1 MADKVTDV
9 YGLIADKGYF
19 ADEKEFRSYVSDPN
33 KIKEV
38 YSLIKDDGFFTD
50 EKEFNSYFQES
61 QKKSPSETTNGA
73 NVVTSKGGEPQLE
86 PSTVSGTRDKFI
98 IEPTEKN
105 IQELAEK
112 RISDLQG
119 QSSMAD
125 ARKYAIDEINKTNS
139 RITGKLT
146 LGDESR
152 QMGIAKSDMGMP
164 SREEQLVKADV
175 VTSKGGEPQSVPST
189 VSGTRDKVPTT
200 YQWSGGDVGMQQKVI
215 TPTNA
220 DSKSAVNVVTKEMT
234 AGGRL
239 AEEKEGYE
247 LSNKKSLAEQEASK
261 SFSIATENYTY
272 DQVKNLVQLQSL
284 LNKTIE
290 DNKDP
295 KLAKQT
301 QDVEVIKK
309 QIENLRNQQVT
320 PKYTLNAEGQTVSYI
335 KPKYKNVGEMYDET
349 IMFQNKHQ
357 KLIGEIE
364 NYETKLNPIIEKAR
378 KNAQYTPNKKDEYG
392 NTYYDLNP
400 MEAFLNGADNSL
412 ETTAIGLAN
421 MFGFDDEAK
430 SAAQMKWYKDNVISP
445 KKADGLVSQGFEMLG
460 AVAPLVAGG
469 AVASGSVLGSV
480 VMNSLLFG
488 ALDYGGTWYN
498 SYASKK
504 AEGMSDEE
512 ASKEAN
518 SNARFAGVKGM
529 ILGGTMP
536 LQSMAGNKVGVS
548 LFVTKAEQNSFRQF
562 MYGQIGMLPAFGTST
577 ALQNWYEGKP
587 VTDNVGRAMIDAFI
601 IGGMTHAIA
610 SLPKLPA
617 ETARLFEHT
626 IAKNYNKVS
635 TVIDAA
641 VQDGTINPTV
651 GENIVAKAKAYDK
664 IKGAGLNEDVE
675 VQVTELQVQID
686 KLEASKEGASPAV
699 IAEIDRQI
707 NELSTKLKV
716 EAGFPLT
723 FDERKELNLL
733 QTARDSNKEYDK
745 AKLAELEQ
753 RQKNNQDGKTKIVT
767 DQPIRVKYKDGR
779 TGLVFVNAEGDVEFV
794 PDGNSAGLVIDKQAG
809 ASFRSLA
816 NLGFEQVVGETIAEP
831 NSQLLSGDISLGTSV
846 LYKGGKYQIA
856 SSKNAPDGVKLDTD
870 GKVRV
875 VYLKGE
881 DGKVIAVGA
890 DSVDGKRIIDDA
902 NRVIGKGEATPTE
915 TAPIVEAGNVVVE
928 TKPVTKIEDTK
939 VGEDTD
945 AIKRQKRIEEIEGIL
960 SSDASSKQETGSG
973 NLIKEARE
981 ELETELAELKKEQTP
996 IASETDW
1003 SKDIEN
1009 VDLSKVDW
1017 KNPTVEESIAGHE
1030 NNIQNDKKNGQQSL
1044 LPSIRELAKKYNLT
1058 KEQYLNALP
1067 SIRQV
1072 LSNKEP
1078 SINSIENIIS
1088 REGKNNAKAEPTQEV
1103 VKQTTSVEPSAE
1115 VEKTNFKPNK
1125 VLTGANKLISKVA
1138 EGYKKATKLFSK
1150 TPRLVTKVSD
1160 ADGKRI
1166 ADAFN
1171 QMKHEPNNPE
1181 VKKGFE
1187 QLITEIKKQADAL
1200 IKEGFKFELVT
1211 EGKAY
1216 NSDSKKMLDDVKNNK
1231 RILIEASEGAF
1242 GTKRTFDQDNIG
1254 LQDSGYTDVNG
1265 RKLTN
1270 VELIRAVH
1278 DLFGHSE
1285 YGNGFGAIGEENA
1298 WRVHMSMFTPLA
1310 QKALTATTR
1319 GQNSWVNFGNHM
1331 RNADGS
1337 IKKKGDAGYL
1347 EPNKR
1352 PFAEQKIGFL
1362 PDWAMENAYG
1372 DRVKING
1379 KEIKPT
1385 NKYVVDG
1392 KEVYEIDDA
1401 QAFFDAISSAKES
1414 RGDDGIQVALKTK
1427 EEYQKVLDEGGVLLV
1442 SKDGNVGVMLEANG
1456 NVGSGFSHS
1465 DVPKG
1470 ENSLKPLLITA
1481 IKLGGR
1487 FTDAYEGYLP
1497 KYYAKFG
1504 FKPLYR
1510 MKFNPEFADK
1520 GWDKTILKSEPDVVF
1535 MYFDGNRETLEA
1547 NYDKFPAYDK
1557 TQGEYVTDYDK
1568 ATEGARAKS
1577 IEIEE
1582 QASLTPPPDAKAGAT
1597 KKEATPQAGS
1607 VGVVD
1612 VLNPDNYGSRFNY
1625 AEKIDPNKIDA
1636 DNLMSFVEKVNPT
1649 KETDFDK
1656 TDPEYRQVSDEAINR
1671 NVKEISKV
1679 LTKAK
1684 NDGYIIVKRVINGDV
1699 DYENLGHSYT
1709 FDDTNL
1715 PTFGN
1720 KKGDAI
1726 KLTVKIPFNDINLEA
1741 TVDRY
1746 SYYGRD
1752 EAEIVGKENKEVQIL
1767 KHEKASGEFEG
1778 ERKYIEYNGG
1788 ANKAFTG
1795 KIKAVEQ
1802 SLKEAPQTE
1811 NKVQQASEQVQ
1822 KFKDVLDQR
1831 TDKKTDKA
1839 LKAFGEQAEKAKEL
1853 IDNYDTNLKKLEEKG
1868 VEVKGTKEEI
1878 LADML
1883 DGKYDEALKSDTSI
1897 PSSKTEIERRPIQML
1912 DGEDGIELIVKN
1924 EDGTETSMGKFYAN
1938 DTKEMDKI
1946 ERGLKLADQQKSKA
1960 NENKTEIQKANEE
1973 VWKAIQDL
1981 LDAGDITNLGF
1992 AAKNVGEKS
2001 SEALDRLHKA
2011 LVNSAKT
2018 YLKAGGTSL
2027 KQFAKNIGL
2036 SAKNAKQAWDE
2047 AMGLTT
2053 FNKDNLDYDLADIAK
2068 VAIRRGIKVREK
2080 LLEVIDEQKT
2090 KTKNVTKSLQAIRD
2104 FVKEY
2109 SDRGNL
2115 TRDDYQ
2121 KILDILPSIKNQKTL
2136 DKAADKILDIINNAK
2151 SDKIEVSERTLLK
2164 DRIKA
2169 EVKAAN
2175 EGYRQARLEQK
2186 DIAQA
2191 IKAFMDDTEIKGAL
2205 TPSQV
2210 KALVKRAASITT
2222 DAQFDKFIDYADKII
2237 KDANLAQD
2245 LEDLRSNQK
2254 GAGKRRHNEKTADV
2268 RKFLDAE
2275 IFDEDG
2281 NLLLDEATFSEYSD
2295 AVAALN
2301 QKIPDHSLM
2310 EATDASGKTLSERV
2324 ADQSQSASNPYMNI
2338 NTVKDLMKA
2347 WTAIDNNIVDV
2358 DSYKSFTRNISKIK
2372 ARLKDLVQAGTI
2384 KQDDYDTAISQI
2396 YKHENGKRVY
2406 EAKYGD
2412 QIGQLKS
2419 AQIADAQAKARLVDD
2434 SGFNKMQKE
2443 LWQEFKHNM
2452 SVNFEKFKKLEVSD
2466 LDKLNT
2472 VLDRMGNGFMPEYE
2486 FRQVMNKIE
2495 TQGQGV
2501 KIAKQVAKIS
2511 DKFKNNLDKLRDLF
2525 ETNDPARYEGELGIA
2540 GDKSLWN
2547 GVLSRTQRA
2556 LKKYTETTHD
2566 MYEKWYDSLP
2576 SFYKITGK
2584 KPVLIDKIDA
2594 KDGKVGKTVVS
2605 QREYDMVK
2613 VGAVRHMINHAA
2625 EMMAKGKDPIDV
2637 FGEQLADIKE
2647 RQNYATEGELSILT
2661 DVYNKLKS
2669 NPDLLDINGE
2679 LDYNKIWKSVEANDG
2694 KVLDVNQAKIES
2706 SFDGL
2711 DLETGDMITSSNA
2724 IQGVNATKNPKH
2736 IRRYYV
2742 GTRVGEGE
2750 INESGQIGIRAG
2762 SSYARADKD
2771 MPSGAMLLNA
2781 EKIIQRQIKE
2791 AAKDYHLNQE
2801 LDKLDYVFEEAK
2813 LAANREDINVLN
2825 EFQQDQRRIMQYHLS
2840 SGDIPPIFN
2849 KIQGGLYVKMLTT
2862 PVRLSAE
2869 AVSNTTQ
2876 MLLRGKSLKGILT
2889 SVPSQTINPFFKEM
2903 TDIMKATESTSLD
2916 HAEFRSMKNI
2926 ETKDGQI
2933 QREGLLK
2940 RGVDV
2945 INGVTNA
2952 MAVGGIWMPNFNRKF
2967 AELTG
2972 ENYNNSMLK
2981 NPKYVDAMREASSY
2995 ADRET
3000 ETVIGSTLKGGSR
3013 RVIVLTPFGGK
3024 LKADSTL
3031 GSLAKFLSN
3040 YPYRD
3045 TKELVRGIN
3054 QMVTGVNEGRIDG
3067 AARSMGVVTNM
3078 MLYTGIYAI
3087 SKAVWEQTF
3096 GDDDEKKEAK
3106 ETIDRLSTK
3115 EGFLDF
3121 TKQEALSNA
3130 VNLAGTKYSQAG
3142 KMMTR
3147 LSVIALYNSNLL
3159 DETQKKDLANF
3170 AEAQLYMYFNKKSFR
3185 KSDVKSEFYNVI
3197 PHLKE
3202 ASDIFYREVE
3212 GEEGVTALLK
3222 EAREK
3227 GVEGL
3232 TKDKQAKLSLL
3243 KNFIHTTN
3251 ILLYSQGTQLPF
3263 SKDFVKSLDAQIK
3276 ELNK

>member
-1 MADKVTDV
+1 MDINFDIKGARQAGASDKDISDYFKSKYSVDFDV
-9 YGLIADKGYF
+9 EGARKAGASDDDILGYINTT
-19 ADEKEFRSYVSDPN
+19 Y
-33 KIKEV
+33 
-38 YSLIKDDGFFTD
+38 
-50 EKEFNSYFQES
+50 S
-61 QKKSPSETTNGA
+61 QKKSQNVTTNGA
-73 NVVTSKGGEPQLE
+73 NVVTSKGGEPQSV

-175 VTSKGGEPQSVPST
+175 VTSKGGKPQLEPST

-890 DSVDGKRIIDDA
+890 DSADGKRIIDDA
-902 NRVIGKGEATPTE
+902 NRVIGKGDVKPTE
-915 TAPIVEAGNVVVE
+915 TAP
-928 TKPVTKIEDTK
+928 VTKT
-939 VGEDTD
+939 
-945 AIKRQKRIEEIEGIL
+945 EEV
-960 SSDASSKQETGSG
+960 K
-973 NLIKEARE
+973 
-981 ELETELAELKKEQTP
+981 
-996 IASETDW
+996 
-1003 SKDIEN
+1003 
-1009 VDLSKVDW
+1009 
-1017 KNPTVEESIAGHE
+1017 VEEDEYKAK
-1030 NNIQNDKKNGQQSL
+1030 Q
-1044 LPSIRELAKKYNLT
+1044 ELAKKAEEAKKVAET
-1058 KEQYLNALP
+1058 KQEGETAPEIKTEKEITLFKGQMGKLNADGTKRTAHPNAEGFFASESEDTAKRYSGEDAPQKITLP
-1067 SIRQV
+1067 KGVTIEEVQVADRNKPMSEIRREEENLINKSKAQV
-1072 LSNKEP
+1072 VVLKTIDAKGEEVQY
-1078 SINSIENIIS
+1078 IVKDKTLL
-1088 REGKNNAKAEPTQEV
+1088 EGKATPSDIKSTTEPTQEV
-1103 VKQTTSVEPSAE
+1103 KAGSVVGGE
-1115 VEKTNFKPNK
+1115 VDNVTVSTKDKNFNKEEFVRDIDKLEKEKKN
-1125 VLTGANKLISKVA
+1125 GSK
-1138 EGYKKATKLFSK
+1138 
-1150 TPRLVTKVSD
+1150 
-1160 ADGKRI
+1160 
-1166 ADAFN
+1166 
-1171 QMKHEPNNPE
+1171 
-1181 VKKGFE
+1181 
-1187 QLITEIKKQADAL
+1187 
-1200 IKEGFKFELVT
+1200 
-1211 EGKAY
+1211 
-1216 NSDSKKMLDDVKNNK
+1216 
-1231 RILIEASEGAF
+1231 
-1242 GTKRTFDQDNIG
+1242 NIG
-1254 LQDSGYTDVNG
+1254 LYSFKDKFVKVVKSK
-1265 RKLTN
+1265 RKLSKEDLNRLRDRVSDIDN
-1270 VELIRAVH
+1270 VYPALEII
-1278 DLFGHSE
+1278 DLP
-1285 YGNGFGAIGEENA
+1285 NGSQAI
-1298 WRVHMSMFTPLA
+1298 VMD
-1310 QKALTATTR
+1310 KAS
-1319 GQNSWVNFGNHM
+1319 G
-1331 RNADGS
+1331 
-1337 IKKKGDAGYL
+1337 
-1347 EPNKR
+1347 
-1352 PFAEQKIGFL
+1352 KIGNEL
-1362 PDWAMENAYG
+1362 TQ
-1372 DRVKING
+1372 
-1379 KEIKPT
+1379 KEIDNIPQEHWDKFEQTIRELSKRGVQTDLTKRSNVLYDKDKGFQFIDLEGASIEGDST
-1385 NKYVVDG
+1385 NKFFKKDG
-1392 KEVYEIDDA
+1392 KEYYYNFEKYT
-1401 QAFFDAISSAKES
+1401 FFPKEYKSAKE
-1414 RGDDGIQVALKTK
+1414 I
-1427 EEYQKVLDEGGVLLV
+1427 
-1442 SKDGNVGVMLEANG
+1442 
-1456 NVGSGFSHS
+1456 
-1465 DVPKG
+1465 
-1470 ENSLKPLLITA
+1470 
-1481 IKLGGR
+1481 
-1487 FTDAYEGYLP
+1487 FTD
-1497 KYYAKFG
+1497 
-1504 FKPLYR
+1504 
-1510 MKFNPEFADK
+1510 
-1520 GWDKTILKSEPDVVF
+1520 
-1535 MYFDGNRETLEA
+1535 
-1547 NYDKFPAYDK
+1547 
-1557 TQGEYVTDYDK
+1557 
-1568 ATEGARAKS
+1568 
-1577 IEIEE
+1577 
-1582 QASLTPPPDAKAGAT
+1582 
-1597 KKEATPQAGS
+1597 
-1607 VGVVD
+1607 
-1612 VLNPDNYGSRFNY
+1612 
-1625 AEKIDPNKIDA
+1625 
-1636 DNLMSFVEKVNPT
+1636 
-1649 KETDFDK
+1649 
-1656 TDPEYRQVSDEAINR
+1656 
-1671 NVKEISKV
+1671 
-1679 LTKAK
+1679 
-1684 NDGYIIVKRVINGDV
+1684 
-1699 DYENLGHSYT
+1699 
-1709 FDDTNL
+1709 
-1715 PTFGN
+1715 
-1720 KKGDAI
+1720 I
-1726 KLTVKIPFNDINLEA
+1726 KQE
-1741 TVDRY
+1741 
-1746 SYYGRD
+1746 
-1752 EAEIVGKENKEVQIL
+1752 
-1767 KHEKASGEFEG
+1767 
-1778 ERKYIEYNGG
+1778 
-1788 ANKAFTG
+1788 
-1795 KIKAVEQ
+1795 AVEQ
-1802 SLKEAPQTE
+1802 SLKETPKTE
-1811 NKVQQASEQVQ
+1811 PKVEQASEQVQ

-1897 PSSKTEIERRPIQML
+1897 PSSKTEIERRPIKML

-1924 EDGTETSMGKFYAN
+1924 EDGTETSMGKFYAD

-2011 LVNSAKT
+2011 LVNSAKA

-2080 LLEVIDEQKT
+2080 LQ
-2090 KTKNVTKSLQAIRD
+2090 
-2104 FVKEY
+2104 EY
-2109 SDRGNL
+2109 
-2115 TRDDYQ
+2115 
-2121 KILDILPSIKNQKTL
+2121 
-2136 DKAADKILDIINNAK
+2136 KAK
-2151 SDKIEVSERTLLK
+2151 
-2164 DRIKA
+2164 
-2169 EVKAAN
+2169 
-2175 EGYRQARLEQK
+2175 QK

-2254 GAGKRRHNEKTADV
+2254 GAGKKRHNEKTADV

-3263 SKDFVKSLDAQIK
+3263 SKDFVKSLDVQIK

>member
-1 MADKVTDV
+1 MEEKLLPPPPKKV
-9 YGLIADKGYF
+9 
-19 ADEKEFRSYVSDPN
+19 VSQNGESDLLPPPPKKKLN
-33 KIKEV
+33 EPTSGSVEV
-38 YSLIKDDGFFTD
+38 
-50 EKEFNSYFQES
+50 
-61 QKKSPSETTNGA
+61 
-73 NVVTSKGGEPQLE
+73 SK
-86 PSTVSGTRDKFI
+86 TVST
-98 IEPTEKN
+98 
-105 IQELAEK
+105 
-112 RISDLQG
+112 
-119 QSSMAD
+119 
-125 ARKYAIDEINKTNS
+125 
-139 RITGKLT
+139 
-146 LGDESR
+146 
-152 QMGIAKSDMGMP
+152 
-164 SREEQLVKADV
+164 
-175 VTSKGGEPQSVPST
+175 PQSGLSQG
-189 VSGTRDKVPTT
+189 SGTKDSAPTT
-200 YQWSGGDVGMQQKVI
+200 YQWSGGDVKMQQKVV
-215 TPTNA
+215 TPSA
-220 DSKSAVNVVTKEMT
+220 SDSQSAVNVVTKEMT
-234 AGGRL
+234 AEGRL

-400 MEAFLNGADNSL
+400 MEAFLNGAENSL

-460 AVAPLVAGG
+460 GVAPLVAGG
-469 AVASGSVLGSV
+469 SLAQGSVLGSV
-480 VMNSLLFG
+480 IINSLLFG
-488 ALDYGGTWYN
+488 AQDYGGTWYN

-610 SLPKLPA
+610 NLPKLPA
-617 ETARLFEHT
+617 ATARLFEHT

-723 FDERKELNLL
+723 PDERKELNLL
-733 QTARDSNKEYDK
+733 QAARDSNKEYDK
-745 AKLAELEQ
+745 EKLAELEQ
-753 RQKNNQDGKTKIVT
+753 RQKNNQDGKTKLVT

-816 NLGFEQVVGETIAEP
+816 NLGFEQVVGETVAEP
-831 NSQLLSGDISLGTSV
+831 NSQLLSGDIAVGTNV

-856 SSKNAPDGVKLDTD
+856 SSKNAPDGVKLDAD

-890 DSVDGKRIIDDA
+890 DSADGKRIIDDA

-915 TAPIVEAGNVVVE
+915 TAPVQKETKVVEAQKKTDETVE
-928 TKPVTKIEDTK
+928 V
-939 VGEDTD
+939 
-945 AIKRQKRIEEIEGIL
+945 
-960 SSDASSKQETGSG
+960 
-973 NLIKEARE
+973 
-981 ELETELAELKKEQTP
+981 ELEPTVTEEKVEAVQTPTETVTEAEVVTP
-996 IASETDW
+996 IAPDGEVAVETAPEFIESTEKVIQEAPKVEQVAEVKPIKILEASRKYVPLDTFDAVMKYFAVGGRINTEDLKSETGFGSQKGGGRIT
-1003 SKDIEN
+1003 SKGNVISETRGKEDFKKRSWVHSSKAPKMDDLVMNIAEEMTAMNPDMEYDQQQIRSEIIEVLSRYDSKLDIQ
-1009 VDLSKVDW
+1009 
-1017 KNPTVEESIAGHE
+1017 A
-1030 NNIQNDKKNGQQSL
+1030 
-1044 LPSIRELAKKYNLT
+1044 ELAKKYDDASFIENYGMTRSQYEAYVEEGKYKAEQEKKWYEENGLNWEEQSEMDEYAT
-1058 KEQYLNALP
+1058 ELEESGITEEDIIREAKEYDEYLNT
-1067 SIRQV
+1067 
-1072 LSNKEP
+1072 LSNEEKQKELDYA
-1078 SINSIENIIS
+1078 
-1088 REGKNNAKAEPTQEV
+1088 NAKN
-1103 VKQTTSVEPSAE
+1103 TT
-1115 VEKTNFKPNK
+1115 
-1125 VLTGANKLISKVA
+1125 
-1138 EGYKKATKLFSK
+1138 
-1150 TPRLVTKVSD
+1150 
-1160 ADGKRI
+1160 
-1166 ADAFN
+1166 N
-1171 QMKHEPNNPE
+1171 QRGE
-1181 VKKGFE
+1181 
-1187 QLITEIKKQADAL
+1187 
-1200 IKEGFKFELVT
+1200 
-1211 EGKAY
+1211 
-1216 NSDSKKMLDDVKNNK
+1216 
-1231 RILIEASEGAF
+1231 SE
-1242 GTKRTFDQDNIG
+1242 
-1254 LQDSGYTDVNG
+1254 
-1265 RKLTN
+1265 TN
-1270 VELIRAVH
+1270 VENQEDARGKNEERLAEAKRNFLDAE
-1278 DLFGHSE
+1278 SE
-1285 YGNGFGAIGEENA
+1285 YNKVTKALETDLANKQG
-1298 WRVHMSMFTPLA
+1298 SMF
-1310 QKALTATTR
+1310 
-1319 GQNSWVNFGNHM
+1319 
-1331 RNADGS
+1331 
-1337 IKKKGDAGYL
+1337 
-1347 EPNKR
+1347 
-1352 PFAEQKIGFL
+1352 
-1362 PDWAMENAYG
+1362 
-1372 DRVKING
+1372 
-1379 KEIKPT
+1379 
-1385 NKYVVDG
+1385 DG
-1392 KEVYEIDDA
+1392 KEQKLFDNSADLAKKAKDA
-1401 QAFFDAISSAKES
+1401 KRKLDEAKE
-1414 RGDDGIQVALKTK
+1414 
-1427 EEYQKVLDEGGVLLV
+1427 
-1442 SKDGNVGVMLEANG
+1442 
-1456 NVGSGFSHS
+1456 
-1465 DVPKG
+1465 
-1470 ENSLKPLLITA
+1470 
-1481 IKLGGR
+1481 
-1487 FTDAYEGYLP
+1487 
-1497 KYYAKFG
+1497 
-1504 FKPLYR
+1504 
-1510 MKFNPEFADK
+1510 
-1520 GWDKTILKSEPDVVF
+1520 
-1535 MYFDGNRETLEA
+1535 
-1547 NYDKFPAYDK
+1547 AYDK
-1557 TQGEYVTDYDK
+1557 AQGLVDDKLQGQMELGKNQEKSTFKTQEETKVEQ
-1568 ATEGARAKS
+1568 ATEK
-1577 IEIEE
+1577 
-1582 QASLTPPPDAKAGAT
+1582 
-1597 KKEATPQAGS
+1597 
-1607 VGVVD
+1607 
-1612 VLNPDNYGSRFNY
+1612 
-1625 AEKIDPNKIDA
+1625 
-1636 DNLMSFVEKVNPT
+1636 
-1649 KETDFDK
+1649 
-1656 TDPEYRQVSDEAINR
+1656 
-1671 NVKEISKV
+1671 
-1679 LTKAK
+1679 
-1684 NDGYIIVKRVINGDV
+1684 
-1699 DYENLGHSYT
+1699 
-1709 FDDTNL
+1709 
-1715 PTFGN
+1715 
-1720 KKGDAI
+1720 
-1726 KLTVKIPFNDINLEA
+1726 
-1741 TVDRY
+1741 
-1746 SYYGRD
+1746 
-1752 EAEIVGKENKEVQIL
+1752 
-1767 KHEKASGEFEG
+1767 
-1778 ERKYIEYNGG
+1778 
-1788 ANKAFTG
+1788 
-1795 KIKAVEQ
+1795 
-1802 SLKEAPQTE
+1802 
-1811 NKVQQASEQVQ
+1811 VQ

-1839 LKAFGEQAEKAKEL
+1839 LKAFGEQEAKAKEL
-1853 IDNYDTNLKKLEEKG
+1853 IDNYDTNFKKLEEKG
-1868 VEVKGTKEEI
+1868 VEVKGTKAEI

-1897 PSSKTEIERRPIQML
+1897 PSSKSG
-1912 DGEDGIELIVKN
+1912 D
-1924 EDGTETSMGKFYAN
+1924 S
-1938 DTKEMDKI
+1938 
-1946 ERGLKLADQQKSKA
+1946 KS
-1960 NENKTEIQKANEE
+1960 EVQKANEE
-1973 VWKAIQDL
+1973 VWKAVQDVL
-1981 LDAGDITNLGF
+1981 NAGDFTKLGF

-2001 SEALDRLHKA
+2001 AEALDRLHKA
-2011 LVNSAKT
+2011 LVKAAKA
-2018 YLKAGGTSL
+2018 YLKTGGNSV

-2036 SAKNAKQAWDE
+2036 STKNAKQAWDE

-2080 LLEVIDEQKT
+2080 LLE
-2090 KTKNVTKSLQAIRD
+2090 
-2104 FVKEY
+2104 Y
-2109 SDRGNL
+2109 
-2115 TRDDYQ
+2115 
-2121 KILDILPSIKNQKTL
+2121 
-2136 DKAADKILDIINNAK
+2136 KAK
-2151 SDKIEVSERTLLK
+2151 
-2164 DRIKA
+2164 
-2169 EVKAAN
+2169 
-2175 EGYRQARLEQK
+2175 QK
-2186 DIAQA
+2186 DVAKA
-2191 IKAFMDDTEIKGAL
+2191 IKDFMDDAEIKGAL
-2205 TPSQV
+2205 SPSQV

-2254 GAGKRRHNEKTADV
+2254 GAGKKRHNEKTADV

-2338 NTVKDLMKA
+2338 NTVQDLMKA
-2347 WTAIDNNIVDV
+2347 WTALDNNIVDI

-2372 ARLKDLVQAGTI
+2372 ARLKDLVQSGTI

-2443 LWQEFKHNM
+2443 LWQEFKRNM

-2525 ETNDPARYEGELGIA
+2525 ETNDPARYEAELGIA
-2540 GDKSLWN
+2540 GDNSLWN

-2613 VGAVRHMINHAA
+2613 VGVVRHMINHAA
-2625 EMMAKGKDPIDV
+2625 EMIAKGKDPIDV

-2679 LDYNKIWKSVEANDG
+2679 LDYNKVWKSVEANDG

-2724 IQGVNATKNPKH
+2724 IRGVNATKNPKH

-2742 GTRVGEGE
+2742 GTRVGEGQ
-2750 INESGQIGIRAG
+2750 INESEQIGVRAG
-2762 SSYARADKD
+2762 SSYARAEKD
-2771 MPSGAMLLNA
+2771 MPNGAMLLNA

-2791 AAKDYHLNQE
+2791 AAKDYHINQE
-2801 LDKLDYVFEEAK
+2801 LDKLNDVFEEAK

-2840 SGDIPPIFN
+2840 SGDIPPVFN

-2862 PVRLSAE
+2862 PYRLAAE
-2869 AVSNTTQ
+2869 AVSNTAQ
-2876 MLLRGKSLKGILT
+2876 MMVRGRSFRGLLTAL
-2889 SVPSQTINPFFKEM
+2889 PSEKVNPMYREM

-2940 RGVDV
+2940 RGVDI

-3013 RVIVLTPFGGK
+3013 REIVLTPFGGK
-3024 LKADSTL
+3024 LKADTAL

-3078 MLYTGIYAI
+3078 MLYTGMYAI
-3087 SKAVWEQTF
+3087 TKSLWKQTF

-3115 EGFLDF
+3115 EGFVDF

-3185 KSDVKSEFYNVI
+3185 KSDAQSEFYNVI

-3202 ASDIFYREVE
+3202 ASDIFYREVK

-3232 TKDKQAKLSLL
+3232 TKDKQAQLSLL

-3263 SKDFVKSLDAQIK
+3263 SKDFVKSLEVQIK

>member
-1 MADKVTDV
+1 
-9 YGLIADKGYF
+9 
-19 ADEKEFRSYVSDPN
+19 
-33 KIKEV
+33 
-38 YSLIKDDGFFTD
+38 
-50 EKEFNSYFQES
+50 
-61 QKKSPSETTNGA
+61 
-73 NVVTSKGGEPQLE
+73 
-86 PSTVSGTRDKFI
+86 
-98 IEPTEKN
+98 
-105 IQELAEK
+105 
-112 RISDLQG
+112 
-119 QSSMAD
+119 
-125 ARKYAIDEINKTNS
+125 
-139 RITGKLT
+139 
-146 LGDESR
+146 
-152 QMGIAKSDMGMP
+152 MP
-164 SREEQLVKADV
+164 
-175 VTSKGGEPQSVPST
+175 
-189 VSGTRDKVPTT
+189 
-200 YQWSGGDVGMQQKVI
+200 
-215 TPTNA
+215 
-220 DSKSAVNVVTKEMT
+220 
-234 AGGRL
+234 
-239 AEEKEGYE
+239 
-247 LSNKKSLAEQEASK
+247 
-261 SFSIATENYTY
+261 
-272 DQVKNLVQLQSL
+272 
-284 LNKTIE
+284 
-290 DNKDP
+290 
-295 KLAKQT
+295 
-301 QDVEVIKK
+301 
-309 QIENLRNQQVT
+309 
-320 PKYTLNAEGQTVSYI
+320 
-335 KPKYKNVGEMYDET
+335 
-349 IMFQNKHQ
+349 HQ
-357 KLIGEIE
+357 
-364 NYETKLNPIIEKAR
+364 
-378 KNAQYTPNKKDEYG
+378 
-392 NTYYDLNP
+392 
-400 MEAFLNGADNSL
+400 
-412 ETTAIGLAN
+412 
-421 MFGFDDEAK
+421 
-430 SAAQMKWYKDNVISP
+430 
-445 KKADGLVSQGFEMLG
+445 
-460 AVAPLVAGG
+460 
-469 AVASGSVLGSV
+469 
-480 VMNSLLFG
+480 
-488 ALDYGGTWYN
+488 
-498 SYASKK
+498 
-504 AEGMSDEE
+504 
-512 ASKEAN
+512 
-518 SNARFAGVKGM
+518 
-529 ILGGTMP
+529 
-536 LQSMAGNKVGVS
+536 
-548 LFVTKAEQNSFRQF
+548 
-562 MYGQIGMLPAFGTST
+562 
-577 ALQNWYEGKP
+577 EGKG
-587 VTDNVGRAMIDAFI
+587 V
-601 IGGMTHAIA
+601 
-610 SLPKLPA
+610 
-617 ETARLFEHT
+617 
-626 IAKNYNKVS
+626 
-635 TVIDAA
+635 
-641 VQDGTINPTV
+641 
-651 GENIVAKAKAYDK
+651 
-664 IKGAGLNEDVE
+664 
-675 VQVTELQVQID
+675 
-686 KLEASKEGASPAV
+686 
-699 IAEIDRQI
+699 EID
-707 NELSTKLKV
+707 
-716 EAGFPLT
+716 
-723 FDERKELNLL
+723 
-733 QTARDSNKEYDK
+733 
-745 AKLAELEQ
+745 
-753 RQKNNQDGKTKIVT
+753 
-767 DQPIRVKYKDGR
+767 
-779 TGLVFVNAEGDVEFV
+779 
-794 PDGNSAGLVIDKQAG
+794 
-809 ASFRSLA
+809 
-816 NLGFEQVVGETIAEP
+816 
-831 NSQLLSGDISLGTSV
+831 
-846 LYKGGKYQIA
+846 
-856 SSKNAPDGVKLDTD
+856 NAPDGNFINVGLQIGQTTELIPEGDVASNLPKDVKILSQTKMVDDFGEPFLSLELSRPLT
-870 GKVRV
+870 KAEL
-875 VYLKGE
+875 LKLQ
-881 DGKVIAVGA
+881 
-890 DSVDGKRIIDDA
+890 
-902 NRVIGKGEATPTE
+902 EATQQLDIPQLSGKKGTMYGTQQYGLFDPTKM
-915 TAPIVEAGNVVVE
+915 T
-928 TKPVTKIEDTK
+928 
-939 VGEDTD
+939 
-945 AIKRQKRIEEIEGIL
+945 
-960 SSDASSKQETGSG
+960 
-973 NLIKEARE
+973 
-981 ELETELAELKKEQTP
+981 
-996 IASETDW
+996 
-1003 SKDIEN
+1003 
-1009 VDLSKVDW
+1009 
-1017 KNPTVEESIAGHE
+1017 
-1030 NNIQNDKKNGQQSL
+1030 
-1044 LPSIRELAKKYNLT
+1044 LPDGTR
-1058 KEQYLNALP
+1058 
-1067 SIRQV
+1067 
-1072 LSNKEP
+1072 LSN
-1078 SINSIENIIS
+1078 
-1088 REGKNNAKAEPTQEV
+1088 AT
-1103 VKQTTSVEPSAE
+1103 TTSSTT
-1115 VEKTNFKPNK
+1115 KNNFKPNK
-1125 VLTGANKLISKVA
+1125 VLTGANKIISGIA
-1138 EGYKKATKLFSK
+1138 DAYKKANRFFSK

-1160 ADGKRI
+1160 VDGKRI

-1171 QMKHEPNNPE
+1171 EMKHEPNNPE

-1216 NSDSKKMLDDVKNNK
+1216 NSDSKKMLNDVKNNK

-1372 DRVKING
+1372 DRVTVNG

-1392 KEVYEIDDA
+1392 KEAYEIDDA

-1442 SKDGNVGVMLEANG
+1442 SKDGKVGVMLEANG
-1456 NVGSGFSHS
+1456 NVGSGFAHA
-1465 DVPKG
+1465 DLPKG

-1487 FTDAYEGYLP
+1487 FTDAYDGYLP
-1497 KYYAKFG
+1497 KYYSRFG
-1504 FKPLYR
+1504 FKPSFR

-1520 GWDKTILKSEPDVVF
+1520 GWEKTILKNEPDVVF

-1547 NYDKFPAYDK
+1547 DYNKFPDYDNTK
-1557 TQGEYVTDYDK
+1557 GEYVTDYDK
-1568 ATEGARAKS
+1568 AVEATKAKS
-1577 IEIEE
+1577 IELED

-1597 KKEATPQAGS
+1597 KKET
-1607 VGVVD
+1607 
-1612 VLNPDNYGSRFNY
+1612 
-1625 AEKIDPNKIDA
+1625 
-1636 DNLMSFVEKVNPT
+1636 
-1649 KETDFDK
+1649 
-1656 TDPEYRQVSDEAINR
+1656 
-1671 NVKEISKV
+1671 
-1679 LTKAK
+1679 
-1684 NDGYIIVKRVINGDV
+1684 
-1699 DYENLGHSYT
+1699 
-1709 FDDTNL
+1709 
-1715 PTFGN
+1715 
-1720 KKGDAI
+1720 
-1726 KLTVKIPFNDINLEA
+1726 
-1741 TVDRY
+1741 
-1746 SYYGRD
+1746 
-1752 EAEIVGKENKEVQIL
+1752 
-1767 KHEKASGEFEG
+1767 
-1778 ERKYIEYNGG
+1778 
-1788 ANKAFTG
+1788 
-1795 KIKAVEQ
+1795 
-1802 SLKEAPQTE
+1802 PQTE
-1811 NKVQQASEQVQ
+1811 PKVEQATEQVQ

-1839 LKAFGEQAEKAKEL
+1839 LKAFGEQEAKAKEL

-1897 PSSKTEIERRPIQML
+1897 PSSKTEIERRPITML
-1912 DGEDGIELIVKN
+1912 DGEEGIELIVKN
-1924 EDGTETSMGKFYAN
+1924 ADGTETSMGKFYAT

-1946 ERGLKLADQQKSKA
+1946 ERGLKLADQQKAKGSDSKS
-1960 NENKTEIQKANEE
+1960 EVQKANEE
-1973 VWKAIQDL
+1973 VWKAVQDL

-2001 SEALDRLHKA
+2001 AEALDRLHKA
-2011 LVNSAKT
+2011 LVNAAKT

-2080 LLEVIDEQKT
+2080 LLE
-2090 KTKNVTKSLQAIRD
+2090 
-2104 FVKEY
+2104 Y
-2109 SDRGNL
+2109 
-2115 TRDDYQ
+2115 
-2121 KILDILPSIKNQKTL
+2121 
-2136 DKAADKILDIINNAK
+2136 KAK
-2151 SDKIEVSERTLLK
+2151 
-2164 DRIKA
+2164 
-2169 EVKAAN
+2169 
-2175 EGYRQARLEQK
+2175 QK
-2186 DIAQA
+2186 DVAKA
-2191 IKAFMDDTEIKGAL
+2191 IKDFMDDAEIKGAL
-2205 TPSQV
+2205 SPSQV

-2254 GAGKRRHNEKTADV
+2254 GAGKKRHNEKTADV

-2347 WTAIDNNIVDV
+2347 WTALDNNIVDV

-2372 ARLKDLVQAGTI
+2372 ARLKDLVQSGTI
-2384 KQDDYDTAISQI
+2384 TQDDYDTAISQI

-2443 LWQEFKHNM
+2443 LWQEFKRNM

-2525 ETNDPARYEGELGIA
+2525 ETNDPARYEAELGIA
-2540 GDKSLWN
+2540 GDNSLWN

-2613 VGAVRHMINHAA
+2613 VGVVRHMINHAA

-2637 FGEQLADIKE
+2637 FGEQLSDIKE

-2679 LDYNKIWKSVEANDG
+2679 LDYNKVWKSVEANDG

-2724 IQGVNATKNPKH
+2724 IRGVNATKNPKH

-2742 GTRVGEGE
+2742 GTRVGEGQ
-2750 INESGQIGIRAG
+2750 INESEQIGVRAG
-2762 SSYARADKD
+2762 SSYARAEKD
-2771 MPSGAMLLNA
+2771 MPNGAMLLNA

-2791 AAKDYHLNQE
+2791 AAKDYHINQE
-2801 LDKLDYVFEEAK
+2801 LDKLNDVFEEAK

-2840 SGDIPPIFN
+2840 SGDIPPVFN

-2862 PVRLSAE
+2862 PYRLAAE
-2869 AVSNTTQ
+2869 AVSNTAQ
-2876 MLLRGKSLKGILT
+2876 MMVRGRSFRGLLTAL
-2889 SVPSQTINPFFKEM
+2889 PSETVNPMYREM

-3000 ETVIGSTLKGGSR
+3000 ETVIGSTLKGGAR
-3013 RVIVLTPFGGK
+3013 REIVLTPFGGK
-3024 LKADSTL
+3024 LKADTAL

-3078 MLYTGIYAI
+3078 MLYTGMYAI
-3087 SKAVWEQTF
+3087 TKSLWKQTF

-3115 EGFLDF
+3115 EGFVDF

-3185 KSDVKSEFYNVI
+3185 KSDAQSEFYNVI

-3202 ASDIFYREVE
+3202 ASDIFYREVK

-3232 TKDKQAKLSLL
+3232 TKDKQAQLSLL

-3263 SKDFVKSLDAQIK
+3263 SKDFVKSLEVQIK

>member
-1 MADKVTDV
+1 MEEELLQPPPKKV
-9 YGLIADKGYF
+9 
-19 ADEKEFRSYVSDPN
+19 VSQNGESDLLPPPPKKKLN
-33 KIKEV
+33 EPTSGSVEV
-38 YSLIKDDGFFTD
+38 
-50 EKEFNSYFQES
+50 
-61 QKKSPSETTNGA
+61 
-73 NVVTSKGGEPQLE
+73 SK
-86 PSTVSGTRDKFI
+86 TVST
-98 IEPTEKN
+98 
-105 IQELAEK
+105 
-112 RISDLQG
+112 
-119 QSSMAD
+119 
-125 ARKYAIDEINKTNS
+125 
-139 RITGKLT
+139 
-146 LGDESR
+146 
-152 QMGIAKSDMGMP
+152 
-164 SREEQLVKADV
+164 
-175 VTSKGGEPQSVPST
+175 PQSVPST

-200 YQWSGGDVGMQQKVI
+200 YQWSGGDVKMQQKVV
-215 TPTNA
+215 TPSA
-220 DSKSAVNVVTKEMT
+220 SDSQSAVNVVTKEMT
-234 AGGRL
+234 AEGRL

-400 MEAFLNGADNSL
+400 MEAFLNGAENSL
-412 ETTAIGLAN
+412 ETTSIGLAN

-460 AVAPLVAGG
+460 GVAPLIAGG
-469 AVASGSVLGSV
+469 AVAGGSVIGSV

-488 ALDYGGTWYN
+488 AQDYGGTWYN

-610 SLPKLPA
+610 ALPKLPA
-617 ETARLFEHT
+617 ATVRLFEHT

-707 NELSTKLKV
+707 NELSAKLKV

-745 AKLAELEQ
+745 EKLAELEQ
-753 RQKNNQDGKTKIVT
+753 RQKNNQDGKTKLVT
-767 DQPIRVKYKDGR
+767 DQPMRVKYKDGR

-816 NLGFEQVVGETIAEP
+816 NLGFEQVVGETVAEP

-856 SSKNAPDGVKLDTD
+856 SSKNAPDGVKLDAD

-890 DSVDGKRIIDDA
+890 DSADGKRIIDDA

-915 TAPIVEAGNVVVE
+915 TAPVVEAKKKTDETVEVELEPTVTEEKVEAVQTPTETVTEAEVVTPIAPDGGEVAVE
-928 TKPVTKIEDTK
+928 TKQEIVEDAEYTDFIDKGKVTPERLNEIANK
-939 VGEDTD
+939 VKNQE
-945 AIKRQKRIEEIEGIL
+945 QL
-960 SSDASSKQETGSG
+960 SP
-973 NLIKEARE
+973 R
-981 ELETELAELKKEQTP
+981 ETEIFADKTGE
-996 IASETDW
+996 I
-1003 SKDIEN
+1003 
-1009 VDLSKVDW
+1009 
-1017 KNPTVEESIAGHE
+1017 
-1030 NNIQNDKKNGQQSL
+1030 NNIIATQKSEAPVVEGATDG
-1044 LPSIRELAKKYNLT
+1044 AT
-1058 KEQYLNALP
+1058 
-1067 SIRQV
+1067 
-1072 LSNKEP
+1072 EP
-1078 SINSIENIIS
+1078 
-1088 REGKNNAKAEPTQEV
+1088 K
-1103 VKQTTSVEPSAE
+1103 VEA
-1115 VEKTNFKPNK
+1115 TNFKPNK
-1125 VLTGANKLISKVA
+1125 VLTGANKIISGIA
-1138 EGYKKATKLFSK
+1138 DAYKKATKLFSK

-1160 ADGKRI
+1160 VDGKRI

-1171 QMKHEPNNPE
+1171 EMKHEPNNPE

-1216 NSDSKKMLDDVKNNK
+1216 NSDSKKMLNDVKNNK
-1231 RILIEASEGAF
+1231 RIFIEASEGAF

-1372 DRVKING
+1372 DRVTVNG

-1392 KEVYEIDDA
+1392 KEAYEIDDA

-1414 RGDDGIQVALKTK
+1414 RGEDGVQVALKTK

-1442 SKDGNVGVMLEANG
+1442 SKDGKVGVMLEANG
-1456 NVGSGFSHS
+1456 NVGSGFAHA
-1465 DVPKG
+1465 DLPKG

-1487 FTDAYEGYLP
+1487 FTDAYDGYLP
-1497 KYYAKFG
+1497 KYYSRFG
-1504 FKPLYR
+1504 FKPSFR

-1520 GWDKTILKSEPDVVF
+1520 GWEKTILKNEPDVVF

-1547 NYDKFPAYDK
+1547 DYNKFPDYDNTK
-1557 TQGEYVTDYDK
+1557 GEYVTDYDK
-1568 ATEGARAKS
+1568 AVEATKAKS
-1577 IEIEE
+1577 IELED

-1597 KKEATPQAGS
+1597 KKETPKT
-1607 VGVVD
+1607 
-1612 VLNPDNYGSRFNY
+1612 
-1625 AEKIDPNKIDA
+1625 E
-1636 DNLMSFVEKVNPT
+1636 T
-1649 KETDFDK
+1649 K
-1656 TDPEYRQVSDEAINR
+1656 
-1671 NVKEISKV
+1671 
-1679 LTKAK
+1679 
-1684 NDGYIIVKRVINGDV
+1684 
-1699 DYENLGHSYT
+1699 
-1709 FDDTNL
+1709 
-1715 PTFGN
+1715 
-1720 KKGDAI
+1720 
-1726 KLTVKIPFNDINLEA
+1726 
-1741 TVDRY
+1741 
-1746 SYYGRD
+1746 
-1752 EAEIVGKENKEVQIL
+1752 
-1767 KHEKASGEFEG
+1767 
-1778 ERKYIEYNGG
+1778 
-1788 ANKAFTG
+1788 
-1795 KIKAVEQ
+1795 VEQ
-1802 SLKEAPQTE
+1802 AT
-1811 NKVQQASEQVQ
+1811 EQVQ

-1839 LKAFGEQAEKAKEL
+1839 LKAFGEQEAKAKEL

-1897 PSSKTEIERRPIQML
+1897 PSSKTEIERRPITML
-1912 DGEDGIELIVKN
+1912 DGEEGIELIVKN
-1924 EDGTETSMGKFYAN
+1924 ADGTETSMGKFYAT

-1946 ERGLKLADQQKSKA
+1946 ERGLKLADQQKAKGSDSKS
-1960 NENKTEIQKANEE
+1960 EVQKANEE
-1973 VWKAIQDL
+1973 VWKAVQDL

-2001 SEALDRLHKA
+2001 AEALDRLHKA
-2011 LVNSAKT
+2011 LVNAAKT
-2018 YLKAGGTSL
+2018 YLKAGGNSV

-2036 SAKNAKQAWDE
+2036 STKNAKQAWDE

-2115 TRDDYQ
+2115 TRADYQ

-2175 EGYRQARLEQK
+2175 EGYREARLEQK

-2254 GAGKRRHNEKTADV
+2254 GAGKKRHNEKTADV

-2347 WTAIDNNIVDV
+2347 WTALDNNIVDV

-2384 KQDDYDTAISQI
+2384 TQGDYDTAISQI

-2443 LWQEFKHNM
+2443 LWQEFKRNM

-2540 GDKSLWN
+2540 GDNSLWN

-2637 FGEQLADIKE
+2637 FGEQLSDIKE

-2679 LDYNKIWKSVEANDG
+2679 LDYNKVWKSVEANDG

-2724 IQGVNATKNPKH
+2724 IRGVNATKNPKH

-2742 GTRVGEGE
+2742 GTRVGEGQ
-2750 INESGQIGIRAG
+2750 INESEQIGVRAG
-2762 SSYARADKD
+2762 SSYARAEKD
-2771 MPSGAMLLNA
+2771 MPNGAMLLNA

-2791 AAKDYHLNQE
+2791 AAKDYHINQE
-2801 LDKLDYVFEEAK
+2801 LDKLNDVFEEAK

-2840 SGDIPPIFN
+2840 SGDIPPVFN

-2862 PVRLSAE
+2862 PYRLVAE

-2876 MLLRGKSLKGILT
+2876 MMVRGRSFRGLLTAL
-2889 SVPSQTINPFFKEM
+2889 PSETVNPMYREM

-3000 ETVIGSTLKGGSR
+3000 ETVIGSTLKGGAR
-3013 RVIVLTPFGGK
+3013 REIVLTPFGGK
-3024 LKADSTL
+3024 LKADTAL

-3078 MLYTGIYAI
+3078 MLYTGMYAI
-3087 SKAVWEQTF
+3087 TKSLWKQTF
-3096 GDDDEKKEAK
+3096 GDGDEKKEAK

-3115 EGFLDF
+3115 EGFIDF

-3185 KSDVKSEFYNVI
+3185 KSDAQSEFYNVI

-3202 ASDIFYREVE
+3202 ASDIFYREVK

-3232 TKDKQAKLSLL
+3232 TKDKQAQLSLL

-3263 SKDFVKSLDAQIK
+3263 SKDFVKSLEVQIK

>member
-1 MADKVTDV
+1 MEEELLPPPPKKV
-9 YGLIADKGYF
+9 
-19 ADEKEFRSYVSDPN
+19 VSQNGESDLLPPPP
-33 KIKEV
+33 KKKLDAPISGSEEAT
-38 YSLIKDDGFFTD
+38 LKD
-50 EKEFNSYFQES
+50 
-61 QKKSPSETTNGA
+61 
-73 NVVTSKGGEPQLE
+73 GEPQSE
-86 PSTVSGTRDKFI
+86 PSTVSGTK
-98 IEPTEKN
+98 
-105 IQELAEK
+105 
-112 RISDLQG
+112 
-119 QSSMAD
+119 
-125 ARKYAIDEINKTNS
+125 
-139 RITGKLT
+139 
-146 LGDESR
+146 
-152 QMGIAKSDMGMP
+152 
-164 SREEQLVKADV
+164 
-175 VTSKGGEPQSVPST
+175 
-189 VSGTRDKVPTT
+189 DKVPTT

-290 DNKDP
+290 DSKDP

-400 MEAFLNGADNSL
+400 MEAFLNGAENSL
-412 ETTAIGLAN
+412 QTTAIGLAN

-460 AVAPLVAGG
+460 GVAPLVAGG
-469 AVASGSVLGSV
+469 SLAQGSVLGSV
-480 VMNSLLFG
+480 IINSLLFG
-488 ALDYGGTWYN
+488 AQDYGGTWYN

-610 SLPKLPA
+610 YLPKLPA

-723 FDERKELNLL
+723 PDERKELNLL

-856 SSKNAPDGVKLDTD
+856 SNKNAPDGVKLDAD

-902 NRVIGKGEATPTE
+902 NRVIGKGDVKPTE
-915 TAPIVEAGNVVVE
+915 TAP
-928 TKPVTKIEDTK
+928 VTKTEEVK
-939 VGEDTD
+939 VEEDTD
-945 AIKRQKRIEEIEGIL
+945 AIKKQKRIEEIEGIL

-981 ELETELAELKKEQTP
+981 ELETELAELKKSTEGAPQADATNPLADVESTTKALKGKNTATIEAQLLAEIAGGNIEGKSTSQVISEAYHKAKADGSNPELVSAVEGLLSKEQTP
-996 IASETDW
+996 AESEG
-1003 SKDIEN
+1003 
-1009 VDLSKVDW
+1009 
-1017 KNPTVEESIAGHE
+1017 AGE
-1030 NNIQNDKKNGQQSL
+1030 GAGKQKTWGK
-1044 LPSIRELAKKYNLT
+1044 LT
-1058 KEQYLNALP
+1058 KMPHQEGESVEIDNAPDGNFINVGLQIGQTTELIPEGDVASNLPKDVKILSQTKMVDDFGEPFLSLELSRPLTKAELLKLQEATQQLDIPQLSGKKGTMYGTQQYGLFDPTKMTLP
-1067 SIRQV
+1067 DGTR
-1072 LSNKEP
+1072 LSNATTTP
-1078 SINSIENIIS
+1078 STT
-1088 REGKNNAKAEPTQEV
+1088 KN
-1103 VKQTTSVEPSAE
+1103 
-1115 VEKTNFKPNK
+1115 NFKPNK
-1125 VLTGANKLISKVA
+1125 VLTGVNKLISKVA
-1138 EGYKKATKLFSK
+1138 DGYKKANRLFSK

-1160 ADGKRI
+1160 VDGKRI
-1166 ADAFN
+1166 ADAYEA
-1171 QMKHEPNNPE
+1171 MKHEPDNPL
-1181 VKKGFE
+1181 VKQGFIELVE
-1187 QLITEIKKQADAL
+1187 QIKKQADAL
-1200 IKEGFKFELVT
+1200 MKEGFKFELIT
-1211 EGKAY
+1211 EGKGY
-1216 NSDSKKMLDDVKNNK
+1216 NSDSKKMLADVRDNK
-1231 RILIEASEGAF
+1231 RILIESSESAF

-1254 LQDSGYTDVNG
+1254 LQDSGYKDVNG
-1265 RKLTN
+1265 RSLTN
-1270 VELIRAVH
+1270 VELVRGVH
-1278 DLFGHSE
+1278 DKFGHSE

-1352 PFAEQKIGFL
+1352 PFADPKIGFL

-1456 NVGSGFSHS
+1456 NVGSGFAHS

-1597 KKEATPQAGS
+1597 KKEAPQA
-1607 VGVVD
+1607 
-1612 VLNPDNYGSRFNY
+1612 
-1625 AEKIDPNKIDA
+1625 
-1636 DNLMSFVEKVNPT
+1636 
-1649 KETDFDK
+1649 ET
-1656 TDPEYRQVSDEAINR
+1656 
-1671 NVKEISKV
+1671 
-1679 LTKAK
+1679 
-1684 NDGYIIVKRVINGDV
+1684 
-1699 DYENLGHSYT
+1699 
-1709 FDDTNL
+1709 
-1715 PTFGN
+1715 
-1720 KKGDAI
+1720 
-1726 KLTVKIPFNDINLEA
+1726 
-1741 TVDRY
+1741 
-1746 SYYGRD
+1746 
-1752 EAEIVGKENKEVQIL
+1752 
-1767 KHEKASGEFEG
+1767 
-1778 ERKYIEYNGG
+1778 
-1788 ANKAFTG
+1788 
-1795 KIKAVEQ
+1795 
-1802 SLKEAPQTE
+1802 
-1811 NKVQQASEQVQ
+1811 KVQQASEQVQ

-1883 DGKYDEALKSDTSI
+1883 DGKYDEALKSDTST
-1897 PSSKTEIERRPIQML
+1897 PSSKTEIERRPIKML

-2080 LLEVIDEQKT
+2080 LQ
-2090 KTKNVTKSLQAIRD
+2090 
-2104 FVKEY
+2104 EY
-2109 SDRGNL
+2109 
-2115 TRDDYQ
+2115 
-2121 KILDILPSIKNQKTL
+2121 
-2136 DKAADKILDIINNAK
+2136 KAK
-2151 SDKIEVSERTLLK
+2151 
-2164 DRIKA
+2164 
-2169 EVKAAN
+2169 
-2175 EGYRQARLEQK
+2175 QK
-2186 DIAQA
+2186 DVAKA

-2254 GAGKRRHNEKTADV
+2254 GAGKKRHNEKTADV

-2347 WTAIDNNIVDV
+2347 WTALDNNIVDV

-2443 LWQEFKHNM
+2443 LWQEFKRNM

-2540 GDKSLWN
+2540 GDNSLWN

-2613 VGAVRHMINHAA
+2613 VGVVRHMINHAA

-2711 DLETGDMITSSNA
+2711 DLEAGDMITSSNA

-2862 PVRLSAE
+2862 PYRLAAE
-2869 AVSNTTQ
+2869 AVSNTAQ
-2876 MLLRGKSLKGILT
+2876 MMVRGRSFRGLLTAL
-2889 SVPSQTINPFFKEM
+2889 PSEKVNPMYREM

-3013 RVIVLTPFGGK
+3013 REIVLTPFGGK

-3078 MLYTGIYAI
+3078 MLYTGMYAI
-3087 SKAVWEQTF
+3087 TKSLWKQTF

-3115 EGFLDF
+3115 EGFVDF

-3147 LSVIALYNSNLL
+3147 LGVIALYNSNLL

-3185 KSDVKSEFYNVI
+3185 KSDAQSEFYNVI

-3202 ASDIFYREVE
+3202 ASDIFYREVK

-3232 TKDKQAKLSLL
+3232 TKDKQAQLSLL